1 MKKIIWWIVGGVF
14 LTAIAFFIPEQS
26 GSMWPSMISSS
37 IVILLYLIVFLIV
50 WLPKIESRTK
60 RRAVTITFA
69 VIIIGSAVSATLSYK
84 SSANQLK
91 VMPEIRT
98 TIDAA
103 LAETFIKKP
112 LLETLR
118 MYHSSEN
125 TNRNIGEIFTT
136 RYDSLIT
143 RDSLFTYGSRSEDQT
158 IYMYVDESSS
168 EHVVLIGESSYIDG
182 NDADFDNFSGAEGR
196 YQVRGIL
203 TLKGIDYER
212 QN

>member
-37 IVILLYLIVFLIV
+37 IVILLYLIVFLIF
-50 WLPKIESRTK
+50 WLPEIESRTK
-60 RRAVTITFA
+60 RRAVAVTFA

-84 SSANQLK
+84 SSTNQLK
-91 VMPEIRT
+91 VLPEIRT

-136 RYDSLIT
+136 KYDSLIT
-143 RDSLFTYGSRSEDQT
+143 RDSLFTYGSRSENQT
-158 IYMYVDESSS
+158 IYMHVDEASSDR
-168 EHVVLIGESSYIDG
+168 VVLIGESSYIDG
-182 NDADFDNFSGAEGR
+182 NDADFDNFSGAAGR